1 MGDFLLCLFLRHLRF
16 SALYPTAGSP
26 LGVPHPFC
34 LLLPVLFPRWGSV
47 CGVLSLALPTA
58 PAVLRSSTYHR
69 FPFGVFC
76 SFSASAC
83 PAAPLV
89 ASLGCR
95 PFHGVLSASPVPA
108 GLPLFGVLHPV
119 LGFCPRGCLFSLYD
133 ILVVPYGSLRLSGLV
148 CWSIRFPL
156 LQGGGASGLRVW
168 GPSLAAPFVQSLQLF
183 FVGFPS
189 AVPVCPPQALVGQ
202 VVWSQSFPPSCCSW
216 RLCSLSVS
224 AAAFCSLAF
233 LLHPLLL
240 LLLAWGSSSGVCSG
254 LGW

>member
-1 MGDFLLCLFLRHLRF
+1 M
-16 SALYPTAGSP
+16 P
-26 LGVPHPFC
+26 LP
-34 LLLPVLFPRWGSV
+34 
-47 CGVLSLALPTA
+47 AA
-58 PAVLRSSTYHR
+58 PAVFRVVPYRR
-69 FPFGVFC
+69 FPFGGSA
-76 SFSASAC
+76 SFLPPSAC
-83 PAAPLV
+83 PVPEVGICLWCFEPCSSYGACGFAQLNLPQVPLWGFLLLP
-89 ASLGCR
+89 ARLLLWWRSLGCR
-95 PFHGVLSASPVPA
+95 PFHSVLSASPVPA

-119 LGFCPRGCLFSLYD
+119 LGFCPRGCLFSLYG
-133 ILVVPYGSLRLSGLV
+133 ILVIPYGSPRLSGLV

-168 GPSLAAPFVQSLQLF
+168 RPALAAPFVQSLQLF
-183 FVGFPS
+183 FVGSPS